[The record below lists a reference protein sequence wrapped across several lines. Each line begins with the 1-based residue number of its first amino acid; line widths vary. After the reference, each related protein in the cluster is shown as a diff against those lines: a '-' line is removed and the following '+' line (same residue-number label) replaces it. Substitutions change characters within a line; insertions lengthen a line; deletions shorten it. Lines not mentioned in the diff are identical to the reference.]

1 MAKTAVLYV
10 FHELNDRV
18 QYFVRNC
25 IFESPD
31 VDFYVIANNPNLKFE
46 LSSYIKTMTRN
57 NIGFDFGAW
66 SECLAKNDMYKN
78 YENFIFVNSSAIG
91 PFLPVHFSGRWTDI
105 YINGLKDNV
114 KLFGSTINATGD
126 SRGVL
131 HSPKDIAHIQ
141 SYIFSA
147 DREAVEYLIKCKI
160 FDNTTHISNFR
171 DTISQKEIQMSRK
184 IIENGWNI
192 GCLMKYYKDVDFTF
206 QNKAPEEYT
215 NPFIGDVMWPESYK
229 KIWDEHE
236 LVFIKGNR
244 INAFIQL

>member
-25 IFESPD
+25 IFDSPD
-31 VDFYVIANNPNLKFE
+31 VDFYVIANNPNLRFE
-46 LSSYIKTMTRN
+46 LSPYIKTMTRN

-78 YENFIFVNSSAIG
+78 YENFIFVNSSVIG
-91 PFLPVHFSGRWTDI
+91 PFLPVYFSGRWTDI
-105 YINGLKDNV
+105 YINGLKNNV
-114 KLFGSTINATGD
+114 KLFGSTINAIGD
-126 SRGVL
+126 SRGVF

-147 DREAVEYLIKCKI
+147 DREAVEYLMKCKI
-160 FDNTTHISNFR
+160 FDNTAYIENFR
-171 DTISQKEIQMSRK
+171 DTITQKEIQMSRK

-206 QNKAPEEYT
+206 QSKAPEEYT